1 MFNIKSSTGKY
12 LMYLFK
18 TINDY
23 GIRNFYI
30 YLLELFKV
38 LSKNI

>member
-12 LMYLFK
+12 LMFK

-30 YLLELFKV
+30 YLLELFTV